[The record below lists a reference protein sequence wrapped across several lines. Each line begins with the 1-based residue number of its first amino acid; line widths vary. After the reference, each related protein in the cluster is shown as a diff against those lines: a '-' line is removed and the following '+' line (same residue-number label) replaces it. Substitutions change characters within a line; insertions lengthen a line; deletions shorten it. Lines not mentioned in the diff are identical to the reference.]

1 MEYNYNNTMTIST
14 SGPKNEMNARWALQN
29 TLEGKAL
36 VYNECIKPLVGNRP
50 LCEGV
55 TLRLGDKPKQEAD
68 TEVFLVPGINDD
80 GEAVLLIRCRSC
92 DEEMPL
98 CENESLDEEPERSRV
113 PAYTRIVKGYIEQ
126 MGQEELEAIGLDE
139 DSGRDHLLAALDSP
153 RTMMKRHGIR
163 TVISWAGTF
172 REYGFAHMRI
182 WI

>member
-68 TEVFLVPGINDD
+68 H
-80 GEAVLLIRCRSC
+80 A
-92 DEEMPL
+92 
-98 CENESLDEEPERSRV
+98 
-113 PAYTRIVKGYIEQ
+113 
-126 MGQEELEAIGLDE
+126 
-139 DSGRDHLLAALDSP
+139 
-153 RTMMKRHGIR
+153 MKRCLCVKMSPWMKNRNGLGFLH
-163 TVISWAGTF
+163 T
-172 REYGFAHMRI
+172 RES
-182 WI
+182 

>member
-36 VYNECIKPLVGNRP
+36 VYNECIKPLVSNRP

-55 TLRLGDKPKQEAD
+55 TLRLGDKPEQEAD

-92 DEEMPL
+92 YEDKNAIWRL
-98 CENESLDEEPERSRV
+98 FPE
-113 PAYTRIVKGYIEQ
+113 AFG
-126 MGQEELEAIGLDE
+126 
-139 DSGRDHLLAALDSP
+139 
-153 RTMMKRHGIR
+153 
-163 TVISWAGTF
+163 
-172 REYGFAHMRI
+172 
-182 WI
+182 

>member
-80 GEAVLLIRCRSC
+80 GEAVLLITPNTVTYWVPPAKSRSL
-92 DEEMPL
+92 P
-98 CENESLDEEPERSRV
+98 SASTPRRRSRITST
-113 PAYTRIVKGYIEQ
+113 TR
-126 MGQEELEAIGLDE
+126 
-139 DSGRDHLLAALDSP
+139 
-153 RTMMKRHGIR
+153 
-163 TVISWAGTF
+163 
-172 REYGFAHMRI
+172 
-182 WI
+182 